1 MQDQTC
7 RHARAC
13 DPKPPKCGG
22 STAPSRPPVCL
33 PSGGGGG
40 PVTLS
45 GRRHDGR
52 GAAILILLHLVLK
65 RGVDPGDTEAAICA
79 MQEAAHAAIF
89 LLKPAGIVT
98 VRITERAA
106 VKIQGLLSFMADEA
120 RTSCHGSPL
129 LCVQAD
135 DESTK
140 ARIRAVTDCRACT
153 AYNRRPVPPPWKGKK
168 PCSSCN
174 DTPCSLAHE
183 TSCC

>member
-1 MQDQTC
+1 M
-7 RHARAC
+7 
-13 DPKPPKCGG
+13 
-22 STAPSRPPVCL
+22 
-33 PSGGGGG
+33 
-40 PVTLS
+40 S

-65 RGVDPGDTEAAICA
+65 RGVDPGDTEAAVGA

-106 VKIQGLLSFMADEA
+106 VKIQGFLSFMADEA

-140 ARIRAVTDCRACT
+140 ARIRALRVAELARRVAGSQGRFPGGEGRRAVLAVVCL
-153 AYNRRPVPPPWKGKK
+153 AAWRMKLHAADVAMKGRAGRRFP
-168 PCSSCN
+168 
-174 DTPCSLAHE
+174 
-183 TSCC
+183 